1 MIRSI
6 LFAVL
11 AGFAV
16 NAVASNS
23 LTVGVASDNIHR
35 GQSLTGDSLSAS
47 VGLRFDDLF
56 AAGLYLRGD
65 ASTTQLTPVTDNVR
79 FRSDVGVGLRF
90 DIGQLTLDGSVNR
103 VLNPVLHESDFNEAR
118 FAVRTNMSAL
128 GFFDFYG
135 TVNYTLNERNDW
147 YTGVGVLAELGRL
160 NLRVGGNW
168 YVFENSDWST
178 DISKNEFTRN
188 NWEAGADF
196 NLWRN
201 FVLTGLFSDGNVG
214 FGGVDLGREWS
225 VGVRATF

>member
-1 MIRSI
+1 MFKSI

-23 LTVGVASDNIHR
+23 LTVGVSSDNVYR
-35 GQSLTGDSLSAS
+35 GQSLTEDSVSGN

-65 ASTTQLTPVTDNVR
+65 ASTIQLTPVSDNVR

-90 DIGQLTLDGSVNR
+90 DVGQLTLDGSLNR
-103 VLNPVLHESDFNEAR
+103 VLNPVLRESDYNEAR
-118 FAVRTNMSAL
+118 FAVRTNMDAL
-128 GFFDFYG
+128 GFLDFYG
-135 TVNYTLNERNDW
+135 NVNYALNGSNDW
-147 YTGVGVLAELGRL
+147 YTGVGVLSEISRL
-160 NLRVGGNW
+160 TLRAGANW
-168 YVFENSDWST
+168 YVFEDESGFSLN
-178 DISKNEFTRN
+178 NFTRN
-188 NWEAGADF
+188 NWEAGAEFD
-196 NLWRN
+196 LWRN

-214 FGGVDLGREWS
+214 FGGVELGREWA

>member
-1 MIRSI
+1 MFRSI
-6 LFAVL
+6 IFAVL

-16 NAVASNS
+16 SAVASNS

-35 GQSLTGDSLSAS
+35 GQSLTEDSVSAS

-65 ASTTQLTPVTDNVR
+65 ASTTQLTPLSDNVR

-90 DIGQLTLDGSVNR
+90 DVGQLTLDGSVNR

-118 FAVRTNMSAL
+118 FAIRTNMNAL
-128 GFFDFYG
+128 GFLDFYG
-135 TVNYTLNERNDW
+135 NVNYTLNERNDW
-147 YTGVGVLAELGRL
+147 YTGAGVLADLGRL

-168 YVFENSDWST
+168 YVFEEESGFST
-178 DISKNEFTRN
+178 SNFTRN
-188 NWEAGADF
+188 NWEAAADF
-196 NLWRN
+196 NVWRN
-201 FVLTGLFSDGNVG
+201 FSLTGLFSDGSVG

>member
-1 MIRSI
+1 MFKSI

-35 GQSLTGDSLSAS
+35 GQSLTEDSLSAS
-47 VGLRFDDLF
+47 VGLRLDDLF

-65 ASTTQLTPVTDNVR
+65 ASTTQLTPVSDNVR

-90 DIGQLTLDGSVNR
+90 DVGQLTLDGSVNR
-103 VLNPVLHESDFNEAR
+103 VLNPVLHDGDFNEAR
-118 FAVRTNMSAL
+118 FSVRTNMSAL
-128 GFFDFYG
+128 GFLDLYG
-135 TVNYTLNERNDW
+135 NVNYTLNERDDW
-147 YTGVGVLAELGRL
+147 YTGAGVLADLGRL

-168 YVFENSDWST
+168 YVFEEETGFSAGN
-178 DISKNEFTRN
+178 FTRN

-196 NLWRN
+196 NVWRN
-201 FVLTGLFSDGNVG
+201 FVVTGLFSDGNVG
-214 FGGVDLGREWS
+214 FGGADLGREWS